1 MSNRRNQLRERV
13 AQLAAQFMA
22 EHGIQDFGL
31 AKRKA
36 ARQMG
41 VEDGHNLPGNQE
53 IEQALKAYQALY
65 HGESQPI
72 RLRLLREIAVTTMQM
87 LADYHPYLTG
97 SVLNGTAGPHSD
109 INLQLYTDNEKDLEL
124 YLMQRNLPF
133 KQGQRLVQRGGGM
146 KNIPIFTLNLE
157 EADVEIAIYP
167 EDELRSAPR
176 APTSG
181 RSPRRAKLTQ
191 VQALLDT
198 NTQALHLSA
207 GQ

>member
-13 AQLAAQFMA
+13 AQLAAQLMA

-53 IEQALKAYQALY
+53 IEQALKSYQALY
-65 HGESQPI
+65 HGESQPV
-72 RLRLLREIAVTTMQM
+72 RLRLLREIAVHTMQM

-133 KQGQRLVQRGGGM
+133 KQGQRLVHRVGGM

-176 APTSG
+176 APTDG
-181 RSPRRAKLTQ
+181 RAPRRAKLTQ
-191 VQALLDT
+191 VQALLD
-198 NTQALHLSA
+198 NKTQTLHLTA

>member
-13 AQLAAQFMA
+13 AQLAAQLMA

-53 IEQALKAYQALY
+53 IELALKSYQALY
-65 HGESQPI
+65 HGESHPA
-72 RLRLLREIAVTTMQM
+72 RLRLLREIAVDTMQM

-109 INLQLYTDNEKDLEL
+109 INLQLYTDNEKELEL
-124 YLMQRNLPF
+124 YLMQRNIPF
-133 KQGQRLVQRGGGM
+133 KQGQRLVHRLGGM
-146 KNIPIFTLNLE
+146 KNIPSFTLSLD

-176 APTSG
+176 SQADG
-181 RSPRRAKLTQ
+181 RAPRRAKLTQ
-191 VQALLDT
+191 VQALLDSE
-198 NTQALHLSA
+198 TQVLPTLE
-207 GQ
+207 

>member
-13 AQLAAQFMA
+13 AQLAAQLMA

-53 IEQALKAYQALY
+53 IELALKSYQALY
-65 HGESQPI
+65 HGESHPA
-72 RLRLLREIAVTTMQM
+72 RLRLLREIAVDTMQM

-109 INLQLYTDNEKDLEL
+109 INLQLYTDNEKELEL
-124 YLMQRNLPF
+124 YLIQRNIPF
-133 KQGQRLVQRGGGM
+133 KQGQRLVHRPGGM
-146 KNIPIFTLNLE
+146 KNIPSFTLSLD

-176 APTSG
+176 SQPDG
-181 RSPRRAKLTQ
+181 RAPRRAKLTQ
-191 VQALLDT
+191 VQALLDSE
-198 NTQALHLSA
+198 TQVLPTLE
-207 GQ
+207 